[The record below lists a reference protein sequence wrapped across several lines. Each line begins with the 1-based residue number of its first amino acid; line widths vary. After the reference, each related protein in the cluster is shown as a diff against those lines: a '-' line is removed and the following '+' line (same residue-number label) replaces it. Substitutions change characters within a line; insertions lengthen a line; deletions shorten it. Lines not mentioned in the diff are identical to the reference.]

1 MIISAAQNPSAEP
14 QTLGQLLSDLGPSG
28 VVVLIA
34 IGAFLLLWL
43 IGKSARKAL
52 AKAAGKA
59 IVKAA
64 KAFVRYVTISLW
76 AARMRMPIRLAI
88 RLQPDRW
95 AEMTAARKLLGLK
108 RGKVRRTPMG
118 VDIRVT
124 FGGSLTLESV
134 TARIKDLETGL
145 GTRRG
150 AIRVEPGTSAHKGVV
165 RITVRNPLA
174 KNVPYPMPT
183 GLVSIKHPAPLSMN
197 PFGEWT
203 AIDLQQR
210 ILIVGASGSGKSSA
224 QRVMATPVILAA
236 DADLEVWDLKQG
248 TESQHYEGKADVRIT
263 NAEQAKARLAWFME
277 QELPRRAAVMQAKRT
292 STWPTSMENRDRIV
306 MVDEGAA
313 LIRELDD
320 DELAR
325 FFTFL
330 EQARAFGIYLWW
342 ATQFPKGT
350 NLPTE
355 LRSQMSAVVALKMR
369 RQSESRVVFEDLTKE
384 GWTPHR
390 LPGKGW
396 LLLLDDEHQDP
407 EESRAAFIDEKQ
419 FRRLQPYTAAPA
431 PQAPAPAAPVVPPM
445 PTYAPSLP
453 EWGSLADPGPEP
465 FPFFEP
471 RIPDPRI
478 TAAMDEAIGLTKEA
492 AAPVPPAAPQPVEL
506 VELSVVDAIRTAL
519 ADAPES
525 GMSAAELIVATGR
538 GKSQVY
544 AGLQE
549 LTDDE
554 AAVKVGRG
562 RYVLAGRKEASA

>member
-1 MIISAAQNPSAEP
+1 MIISAEEKANG
-14 QTLGQLLSDLGPSG
+14 GQVDVSHLLSALGPKG
-28 VVVLIA
+28 VVVVLA
-34 IGAFLLLWL
+34 VGALLLL
-43 IGKSARKAL
+43 KTKTGRKFAKDAL
-52 AKAAGKA
+52 R
-59 IVKAA
+59 KAA
-64 KAFVRYVTISLW
+64 KTMIRFVRISLW
-76 AARMRMPIRLAI
+76 AASKRMPIRLAY
-88 RLQPDRW
+88 RLQPERW
-95 AEMTAARKLLGLK
+95 REMCAARKLVGLK
-108 RGKVRRTPMG
+108 RGKVKRTPMG
-118 VDIRVT
+118 VDVLVT
-124 FGGSLTLESV
+124 LGGALTLETL

-150 AIRVEPGTSAHKGVV
+150 AIRVEGRDSAHKATI

-183 GLVSIKHPAPLSMN
+183 GLVSIKTPAMLSMN

-203 AIDLQQR
+203 EIDLQQR

-224 QRVMATPVILAA
+224 QRVLATPVILAA

-277 QELPRRAAVMQAKRT
+277 TELPRRAAVMQNLRT
-292 STWPTSMENRDRIV
+292 STWPTSLQNPDRIV

-419 FRRLQPYTAAPA
+419 FRKLQPYASER
-431 PQAPAPAAPVVPPM
+431 PAPAVPVIPPM
-445 PTYAPSLP
+445 PEYAPLVP
-453 EWGSLADPGPEP
+453 AQ
-465 FPFFEP
+465 
-471 RIPDPRI
+471 RID
-478 TAAMDEAIGLTKEA
+478 AEMDEAISLTKPDSDTVS
-492 AAPVPPAAPQPVEL
+492 APAPEPEPEL
-506 VELSVVDAIRTAL
+506 VELSVPDAIRAAL
-519 ADAPES
+519 ADAQAG
-525 GMSAAELIVATGR
+525 GMSAAELVVATGR

-549 LTDDE
+549 LTDDGV
-554 AAVKVGRG
+554 AVKVGRG
-562 RYVLAGRKEASA
+562 RYVLADAAEVSA

>member
-1 MIISAAQNPSAEP
+1 MIINAVKQASGASADVS
-14 QTLGQLLSDLGPSG
+14 QLLDQLGPKG
-28 VVVLIA
+28 VVVLLTVGA
-34 IGAFLLLWL
+34 ILLLKV
-43 IGKSARKAL
+43 IGKGGRKWLADRIRGAL
-52 AKAAGKA
+52 KRA
-59 IVKAA
+59 VRT
-64 KAFVRYVTISLW
+64 FLRYVRVSLW
-76 AARMRMPIRLAI
+76 AARLRMPIRLSI

-95 AEMTAARKLLGLK
+95 RAMTEARKLSGLK

-118 VDIRVT
+118 VDVRVT
-124 FGGSLTLESV
+124 LGGSLNLETL

-150 AIRVEPGTSAHKGVV
+150 AIRVEPTDAAHKAIV

-174 KNVPYPMPT
+174 KTVTWPVPDGP
-183 GLVSIKHPAPLSMN
+183 VSIKDPAMLSMN

-203 AIDLQQR
+203 EIDLQQR
-210 ILIVGASGSGKSSA
+210 ILVVGASGSGKSSV
-224 QRVMATPVILAA
+224 QRVLSAPVVLAA

-263 NAEQAKARLAWFME
+263 NAEQAKARLAWFMGT
-277 QELPRRAAVMQAKRT
+277 ELPRRAAVMQALKT
-292 STWPTSMENRDRIV
+292 STWPTSPTHRDRVV

-313 LIRELDD
+313 LVRELDD
-320 DELAR
+320 DELAQ

-355 LRSQMSAVVALKMR
+355 LRSQMSAIVALKMR
-369 RQSESRVVFEDLTKE
+369 RMSESRVVFEDLTKE

-396 LLLLDDEHQDP
+396 LMLLDDDHQDA
-407 EESRAAFIDEKQ
+407 EESRAAWIDEKQ
-419 FRRLQPYTAAPA
+419 FRGLTPAGPRAVESA
-431 PQAPAPAAPVVPPM
+431 PQRPAIAPAPATLVIPPM
-445 PTYAPSLP
+445 PDHAPTIGTISLTKP
-453 EWGSLADPGPEP
+453 DPEP
-465 FPFFEP
+465 
-471 RIPDPRI
+471 
-478 TAAMDEAIGLTKEA
+478 
-492 AAPVPPAAPQPVEL
+492 EL
-506 VELSVVDAIRTAL
+506 QELSVADAIRTAL
-519 ADAPES
+519 ADAPAG
-525 GMSAAELIVATGR
+525 GMSAAELVVATGR

-549 LTDDE
+549 LTDDG

-562 RYVLAGRKEASA
+562 RYVLADAAEVSA

>member
-1 MIISAAQNPSAEP
+1 MIISAEEKVNGGAVDVSQV
-14 QTLGQLLSDLGPSG
+14 LSDLGPQG
-28 VVVLIA
+28 VAVVLA
-34 IGAFLLLWL
+34 VGAFLLLWL
-43 IGKSARKAL
+43 IGKAGRKAL

-59 IVKAA
+59 IVKASRT
-64 KAFVRYVTISLW
+64 FVRYVTISMW

-88 RLQPDRW
+88 RLQPERW
-95 AEMTAARKLLGLK
+95 RSMTEARKMTGLK

-118 VDIRVT
+118 VDVRVT
-124 FGGSLTLESV
+124 LGGALTLEAL

-150 AIRVEPGTSAHKGVV
+150 AIRVEPGSSAHKAIV

-174 KNVPYPMPT
+174 KNVPYPMPS

-203 AIDLQQR
+203 AVDLQQR
-210 ILIVGASGSGKSSA
+210 ILIVGASGSGKSST
-224 QRVMATPVILAA
+224 QRVLATPVILAA

-263 NAEQAKARLAWFME
+263 NAEQAKARLKWFME
-277 QELPRRAAVMQAKRT
+277 SELPRRAGVMQSLRT
-292 STWPTSMENRDRIV
+292 STWPTSMQNPDRIV

-320 DELAR
+320 DELAQ

-369 RQSESRVVFEDLTKE
+369 RQSESRVVFEDLTRE

-407 EESRAAFIDEKQ
+407 EESRAAYIDEKQ
-419 FRRLQPYTAAPA
+419 FRKLQPYVSERP
-431 PQAPAPAAPVVPPM
+431 APAPAAAES
-445 PTYAPSLP
+445 AP
-453 EWGSLADPGPEP
+453 
-465 FPFFEP
+465 
-471 RIPDPRI
+471 
-478 TAAMDEAIGLTKEA
+478 A
-492 AAPVPPAAPQPVEL
+492 AAPVIPPMPEHAPFVPAQRSDQFDADMDEAVSLAKSGRENPPAPAAPEPEL
-506 VELSVVDAIRTAL
+506 AELSVPDAIRAAL
-519 ADAPES
+519 ADAPAG
-525 GMSAAELIVATGR
+525 GMSAAELVVATGR

-549 LTDDE
+549 LTDDG

-562 RYVLAGRKEASA
+562 RYVLADRAEATA

>member
-1 MIISAAQNPSAEP
+1 MIISAVEKGSGESATVAQVLSA
-14 QTLGQLLSDLGPSG
+14 LGPKG
-28 VVVLIA
+28 IVVILAV
-34 IGAFLLLWL
+34 GACLLLWMM
-43 IGKSARKAL
+43 GKTGRKWL
-52 AKAAGKA
+52 AKAVAKA
-59 IVKAA
+59 IRNATRA
-64 KAFVRYVTISLW
+64 IVRYVRVGLW

-95 AEMTAARKLLGLK
+95 RAMTEARKLTGLK

-118 VDIRVT
+118 VDVRVT
-124 FGGSLTLESV
+124 LGGSLTLESL

-150 AIRVEPGTSAHKGVV
+150 AIRVEPGSSAHKAVV

-174 KNVPYPMPT
+174 KPVAYPAT
-183 GLVSIKHPAPLSMN
+183 SGIVSIKHPAPLSMN

-203 AIDLQQR
+203 ALDLQQR
-210 ILIVGASGSGKSSA
+210 ILIVGASGSGKSST
-224 QRVMATPVILAA
+224 QRVLATPVILAA

-263 NAEQAKARLAWFME
+263 NAEQARARLRWFME
-277 QELPRRAAVMQAKRT
+277 TELPRRAKVMQDLRT
-292 STWPTSMENRDRIV
+292 STWPTSMQNPDRVV

-313 LIRELDD
+313 LVRELSD
-320 DELAR
+320 DELLM

-419 FRRLQPYTAAPA
+419 FRRLKPYRPAQAPAAPA
-431 PQAPAPAAPVVPPM
+431 PAASAPAAPVVPPM
-445 PTYAPSLP
+445 PTYAPTS
-453 EWGSLADPGPEP
+453 
-465 FPFFEP
+465 FESVTT
-471 RIPDPRI
+471 D
-478 TAAMDEAIGLTKEA
+478 MDEAVRLTKVPAQSAPADSAGTTPA
-492 AAPVPPAAPQPVEL
+492 AAPAPEPEL
-506 VELSVVDAIRTAL
+506 TELSVPDAIRAAL
-519 ADAPES
+519 ADAPAG
-525 GMSAAELIVATGR
+525 GMSAAELVVATGR

-549 LTDDE
+549 LTDDGD
-554 AAVKVGRG
+554 AVKVGRG
-562 RYVLAGRKEASA
+562 RYVLADATEVSA

>member
-1 MIISAAQNPSAEP
+1 MIISAEEKVNGGAVDVSQV
-14 QTLGQLLSDLGPSG
+14 LSDLGPQG
-28 VVVLIA
+28 VAVVLA
-34 IGAFLLLWL
+34 VGAFLLLWL
-43 IGKSARKAL
+43 IGKAGRKAL

-59 IVKAA
+59 IVKASRT
-64 KAFVRYVTISLW
+64 FVRYVTISMW

-88 RLQPDRW
+88 RLQPERW
-95 AEMTAARKLLGLK
+95 RSMTEARKMTGLK

-118 VDIRVT
+118 VDVRVT
-124 FGGSLTLESV
+124 LGGALTLEAL

-150 AIRVEPGTSAHKGVV
+150 AIRVEPGSSAHKAIV

-174 KNVPYPMPT
+174 KNVPYPMPS

-203 AIDLQQR
+203 AVDLQQR
-210 ILIVGASGSGKSSA
+210 ILIVGASGSGKSST
-224 QRVMATPVILAA
+224 QRVLATPVILAA

-263 NAEQAKARLAWFME
+263 NAEQAKARLKWFME
-277 QELPRRAAVMQAKRT
+277 SELPRRAGVMQNLRT
-292 STWPTSMENRDRIV
+292 STWPTSMQNPDRIV

-320 DELAR
+320 DELAQ

-369 RQSESRVVFEDLTKE
+369 RQSESRVVFEDLTRE

-407 EESRAAFIDEKQ
+407 EESRAAYIDEKQ
-419 FRRLQPYTAAPA
+419 FRKLQPYVSERP
-431 PQAPAPAAPVVPPM
+431 APAPAAAES
-445 PTYAPSLP
+445 AP
-453 EWGSLADPGPEP
+453 
-465 FPFFEP
+465 
-471 RIPDPRI
+471 
-478 TAAMDEAIGLTKEA
+478 A
-492 AAPVPPAAPQPVEL
+492 AAPVIPPMPEHAPFVPAQRSDQFDADMDEAVSLAKSGRENPPAPAAPEPEL
-506 VELSVVDAIRTAL
+506 AELSVPDAIRAAL
-519 ADAPES
+519 ADAPAG
-525 GMSAAELIVATGR
+525 GMSAAELVVATGR

-549 LTDDE
+549 LTDDG

-562 RYVLAGRKEASA
+562 RYVLADRAEATA

>member
-1 MIISAAQNPSAEP
+1 MIISAAEKATGDEP
-14 QTLGQLLSDLGPSG
+14 VTVAQLLSDLGPLG
-28 VVVLIA
+28 VVVLLA
-34 IGAFLLLWL
+34 VGGFLLLWV
-43 IGKSARKAL
+43 IGKTGRRLL
-52 AKAAGKA
+52 AKAVGRLLAR
-59 IVKAA
+59 AA
-64 KAFVRYVTISLW
+64 KAFVRYVRISLW
-76 AARMRMPIRLAI
+76 AARLRMPVRLAI

-95 AEMTAARKLLGLK
+95 REMTAARKLVGLK
-108 RGKVRRTPMG
+108 RGRVRRTPMG
-118 VDIRVT
+118 VDVRVT
-124 FGGSLTLESV
+124 LGGGLNLDTL

-150 AIRVEPGTSAHKGVV
+150 AIRVEPGTAAHKAVV
-165 RITVRNPLA
+165 RITVRDPLRKA
-174 KNVPYPMPT
+174 VPYPALE
-183 GLVSIKHPAPLSMN
+183 GLVSIAHPAPLSMN

-210 ILIVGASGSGKSSA
+210 ILIVGASGSGKSSV
-224 QRVMATPVILAA
+224 QRVLAAPVIVAA

-263 NAEQAKARLAWFME
+263 TADQARARLAWYME
-277 QELPRRAAVMQAKRT
+277 QELPRRARVMQAKRT
-292 STWPTSMENRDRIV
+292 STWPTSMEHRDRVV

-313 LIRELDD
+313 LIRELSD
-320 DELAR
+320 DELAL

-355 LRSQMSAVVALKMR
+355 LRSQMSALVALKMR

-396 LLLLDDEHQDP
+396 LMLLDDEHQDP
-407 EESRAAFIDEKQ
+407 EESRAAWISETE
-419 FRRLQPYTAAPA
+419 FRKLKPYERHER
-431 PQAPAPAAPVVPPM
+431 PAPAAPAQPVVPPM
-445 PTYAPSLP
+445 PTYAPTVP
-453 EWGSLADPGPEP
+453 AAD
-465 FPFFEP
+465 
-471 RIPDPRI
+471 
-478 TAAMDEAIGLTKEA
+478 TAMDEAVSLTKTRVP
-492 AAPVPPAAPQPVEL
+492 APATEPEPEREL
-506 VELSVVDAIRTAL
+506 VELSVPDAIRAAL
-519 ADAPES
+519 ADAPAT
-525 GMSAAELIVATGR
+525 GMSAAELVVATGR

-562 RYVLAGRKEASA
+562 RYVLASAEAGEATA

>member
-1 MIISAAQNPSAEP
+1 MIISAVQNPSAEP
-14 QTLGQLLSDLGPSG
+14 ETLGHLLSNLGPLG

-34 IGAFLLLWL
+34 VGACLLLAV
-43 IGKSARKAL
+43 IGKTGRKAV
-52 AKAAGKA
+52 GKA
-59 IVKAA
+59 TGRVIVKACR
-64 KAFVRYVTISLW
+64 AFVRYVTISLW

-88 RLQPDRW
+88 RLQPERW
-95 AEMTAARKLLGLK
+95 RSMTEARKLTGLK
-108 RGKVRRTPMG
+108 RGRVRRTPMG
-118 VDIRVT
+118 VDVRVT
-124 FGGSLTLESV
+124 LGGSLTLESL
-134 TARIKDLETGL
+134 TARIKDIETGL

-150 AIRVEPGTSAHKGVV
+150 AVRVEPGATAHKAIV

-174 KNVPYPMPT
+174 KNVPWPVPT

-203 AIDLQQR
+203 GIDLQQR

-224 QRVMATPVILAA
+224 QRVLAAPVILAA

-263 NAEQAKARLAWFME
+263 NAEQAKARLKWFME
-277 QELPRRAAVMQAKRT
+277 TELPRRAAVMREART
-292 STWPTSMENRDRIV
+292 STWPTSMTNRDRVV

-320 DELAR
+320 DELLM

-342 ATQFPKGT
+342 ATQFPKAT
-350 NLPTE
+350 NLPSE
-355 LRSQMSAVVALKMR
+355 LRSQMSGIISLKMR

-384 GWTPHR
+384 GWMPHR

-396 LLLLDDEHQDP
+396 LLLLDDEHQEP

-419 FRRLQPYTAAPA
+419 FRKLQPYMAPAAPA
-431 PQAPAPAAPVVPPM
+431 PAAPAPVVPPM
-445 PTYAPSLP
+445 PTYAPRL
-453 EWGSLADPGPEP
+453 
-465 FPFFEP
+465 
-471 RIPDPRI
+471 IPDPR
-478 TAAMDEAIGLTKEA
+478 TDAAMDEAVQLTKETAGDAPAVA
-492 AAPVPPAAPQPVEL
+492 APAAPAAAEL
-506 VELSVVDAIRTAL
+506 VELSVPDAIRAAL
-519 ADAPES
+519 ADAPGS
-525 GMSAAELIVATGR
+525 GMSAAELVVATGR

-549 LTDDE
+549 LTDDGV
-554 AAVKVGRG
+554 AVKVGRG
-562 RYVLAGRKEASA
+562 RYVLATAAEVSA

>member
-1 MIISAAQNPSAEP
+1 MIISAAQNSSGGSETVA
-14 QTLGQLLSDLGPSG
+14 QVLSELGPKG
-28 VVVLIA
+28 LAVLLA
-34 IGAFLLLWL
+34 VGACLLLWL
-43 IGKSARKAL
+43 MGRTGRRWL
-52 AKAAGKA
+52 AKAIGKA
-59 IVKAA
+59 IRDASRA
-64 KAFVRYVTISLW
+64 IVRYVRIGLW
-76 AARMRMPIRLAI
+76 AARLRMPVRLAI

-95 AEMTAARKLLGLK
+95 RAMTEARKLTGLK
-108 RGKVRRTPMG
+108 RGKVKRTPMG

-124 FGGSLTLESV
+124 LGGSLTLESL

-150 AIRVEPGTSAHKGVV
+150 AIRVEPGSSAHKALV

-174 KNVPYPMPT
+174 KPVSYPDT
-183 GLVSIKHPAPLSMN
+183 AGIVSIRHAAPLSMN

-203 AIDLQQR
+203 EIDLQQR
-210 ILIVGASGSGKSSA
+210 ILIVGASGSGKSST
-224 QRVMATPVILAA
+224 QRVLATPVILAA

-263 NAEQAKARLAWFME
+263 NADQARARLTWFMNS
-277 QELPRRAAVMQAKRT
+277 ELPRRARVMQDLRT
-292 STWPTSMENRDRIV
+292 STWPTSMQHPDRIV

-313 LIRELDD
+313 LVRELDD
-320 DELAR
+320 DELAT

-407 EESRAAFIDEKQ
+407 EESRAAFIDEKE
-419 FRRLQPYTAAPA
+419 FRRLKARV
-431 PQAPAPAAPVVPPM
+431 PAPAASVVEPVIPPM
-445 PTYAPSLP
+445 PTYAPVVAEEVSA
-453 EWGSLADPGPEP
+453 E
-465 FPFFEP
+465 
-471 RIPDPRI
+471 
-478 TAAMDEAIGLTKEA
+478 MDEAVQLTKVPA
-492 AAPVPPAAPQPVEL
+492 QSAPADLAGTAPAADPAPEL
-506 VELSVVDAIRTAL
+506 AELSVPDAIRSAL
-519 ADAPES
+519 ADAPAA
-525 GMSAAELIVATGR
+525 GMSAAELVVATGR

-549 LTDDE
+549 LTDDG

-562 RYVLAGRKEASA
+562 RYVLADAAEVSA

>member
-1 MIISAAQNPSAEP
+1 MIISADEKVNG
-14 QTLGQLLSDLGPSG
+14 GQADVSRLLSELGPKG
-28 VVVLIA
+28 VAVVLA
-34 IGAFLLLWL
+34 VGSFLLLWM
-43 IGKSARKAL
+43 IGKKGRRAL
-52 AKAAGKA
+52 AKAVGKA
-59 IVKAA
+59 IATACRV
-64 KAFVRYVTISLW
+64 FVRYVRISLW
-76 AARMRMPIRLAI
+76 AARLRMPIRLAV

-95 AEMTAARKLLGLK
+95 RSMTETRKLTGLK

-118 VDIRVT
+118 VDVRVT
-124 FGGSLTLESV
+124 LGGALTLESL

-150 AIRVEPGTSAHKGVV
+150 AIRVEPGTSAHKAVV

-174 KNVPYPMPT
+174 KNVPWPEPS

-224 QRVMATPVILAA
+224 QRVLAAPVILAA

-248 TESQHYEGKADVRIT
+248 TESQHYEGKADLRIT
-263 NAEQAKARLAWFME
+263 NAEQAKARLKWFME
-277 QELPRRAAVMQAKRT
+277 TELPRRAAVMHGMRT
-292 STWPTSMENRDRIV
+292 STWPTSLQNPDRVV

-313 LIRELDD
+313 LVRELDD
-320 DELAR
+320 DELAM

-419 FRRLQPYTAAPA
+419 FRKLQPYVSERPASAPAAAESAPAALVIPPMPEHAPFVPAPRSDQLDAEMDEAVTLAKSGRENPPAPA
-431 PQAPAPAAPVVPPM
+431 PE
-445 PTYAPSLP
+445 P
-453 EWGSLADPGPEP
+453 ELA
-465 FPFFEP
+465 
-471 RIPDPRI
+471 
-478 TAAMDEAIGLTKEA
+478 
-492 AAPVPPAAPQPVEL
+492 
-506 VELSVVDAIRTAL
+506 ELSVPDAIRAAL
-519 ADAPES
+519 VDAPAG
-525 GMSAAELIVATGR
+525 GMSAAELVVATGR

-549 LTDDE
+549 LTDDG

-562 RYVLAGRKEASA
+562 RYVLADAAEVSA